1 MPSSRAVQ
9 TCSLE
14 LEQWQCRV
22 IAVPL
27 SITQHHFG
35 RKLII
40 FSDIQ
45 PQNGKMKTC
54 LLKHQD
60 VDIQRGR
67 YWSDLLFT
75 DPFSKY
81 EDIENGNASPRQSSC
96 GLWLWAPTPTI
107 LCRYIYCVNVSIRV
121 SALVYQHLQFSF
133 SSAVPQQLHL
143 LPAAKRFYCEEL
155 IKVKYQPSPSW
166 RPE

>member
-1 MPSSRAVQ
+1 MQ

-27 SITQHHFG
+27 SITQHHLG

-67 YWSDLLFT
+67 Y
-75 DPFSKY
+75 
-81 EDIENGNASPRQSSC
+81 
-96 GLWLWAPTPTI
+96 
-107 LCRYIYCVNVSIRV
+107 
-121 SALVYQHLQFSF
+121 
-133 SSAVPQQLHL
+133 
-143 LPAAKRFYCEEL
+143 
-155 IKVKYQPSPSW
+155 
-166 RPE
+166 